1 MPGIVTLDHP
11 CWILTYPREREF
23 ELHHDTEAQALKDA
37 AEDDDDNRGIPKRL
51 DHVCSV
57 ATTVCGYQYDEDG
70 DYGTQ
75 HWPDPGDLKTH
86 LVALNYRFTGDGS
99 LLCPAENDCD
109 ECDALQSAVVPPEIP
124 GQMTI
129 GEVSC

>member
-1 MPGIVTLDHP
+1 MAGIVALGQA

-23 ELHHDTEAQALKDA
+23 EPHHDTEAQAIKE
-37 AEDDDDNRGIPKRL
+37 AEGDDDDNRGVPKRL

-57 ATTVCGYQYDEDG
+57 ATTVCGYRYDEDG
-70 DYGTQ
+70 DYGIQ
-75 HWPDPGDLKTH
+75 HWPDPDDLKTH
-86 LVALNYRFTGDGS
+86 LLGLGYQFTGDGS

-109 ECDALQSAVVPPEIP
+109 ECDALQPAVVPPEIL

-129 GEVSC
+129 GEVT